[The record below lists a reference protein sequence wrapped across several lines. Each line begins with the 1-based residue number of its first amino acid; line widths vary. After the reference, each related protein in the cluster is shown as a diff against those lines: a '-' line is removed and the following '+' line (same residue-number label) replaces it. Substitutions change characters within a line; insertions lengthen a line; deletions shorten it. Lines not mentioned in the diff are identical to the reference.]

1 MRNNDTVKALFVPT
15 CQKRYNKSMS
25 EISLK
30 QAYRLLGADPSDSE
44 AELKRKY
51 HQSIRRCHPDADP
64 EHQEKAH
71 LLSQKINGAY
81 QLILDV
87 RKQKPD
93 PNRFRNGRSAAHA
106 YDASRNGFYNKSY
119 GRDPDHPSGKQSS
132 KRGFC
137 NENSKDRYGD
147 RYKRSYED
155 GYENRYDTPY
165 EDEYDDRSSGR
176 HTHAPRPEENPS
188 AFCPRVLYEGSSFY
202 ETFHSGH
209 AAPFEGAFGSL
220 HQNETI
226 YGHMSE
232 GRYFWDPNHESFA
245 LFMLSV
251 HRKCQELVHSPEAEL
266 RLFHLLL
273 QEYIRPWTCLTKIA
287 AENPEIKSERDGF
300 HIPIEIAV
308 PQAHAAALAEA
319 FASSG
324 SEASTSHAA
333 DSADPDSAASDY
345 EVSGFDESG
354 SKTSASRTSS
364 SEANARGSEEE
375 LISVRVD
382 HDRIH
387 LITHDRLDLGHITFL
402 QDSLYV
408 VVLPLLTRR
417 CVRTRVR
424 LTSFRG
430 KKRPKNIL
438 HFDLFLYD
446 PMPVISD
453 RPANNSLE
461 IMALLR
467 ADA

>member
-1 MRNNDTVKALFVPT
+1 
-15 CQKRYNKSMS
+15 MS
-25 EISLK
+25 ELSLK

-44 AELKRKY
+44 SELKRKY

-87 RKQKPD
+87 RKQEAD
-93 PNRFRNGRSAAHA
+93 PNRFRNGRNAAHT
-106 YDASRNGFYNKSY
+106 Y
-119 GRDPDHPSGKQSS
+119 GRYSDRPFRKHSA

-137 NENSKDRYGD
+137 DDDPGD
-147 RYKRSYED
+147 RHGDHYDNAYED
-155 GYENRYDTPY
+155 L
-165 EDEYDDRSSGR
+165 SSGR
-176 HTHAPRPEENPS
+176 HTHASRPEENPA
-188 AFCPRVLYEGSSFY
+188 AFCPRVLFEGSSFY

-232 GRYFWDPNHESFA
+232 GRYFWDPNCESFA

-273 QEYIRPWTCLTKIA
+273 QEYIRPWTCLAKIA

-308 PQAHAAALAEA
+308 PQAHAAAIAEA

-333 DSADPDSAASDY
+333 DSATPDSAASDY
-345 EVSGFDESG
+345 EASDFGEPGSGA
-354 SKTSASRTSS
+354 SASRTSS
-364 SEANARGSEEE
+364 CEANARGSKEE

-387 LITHDRLDLGHITFL
+387 LITRGGMDLGHITFL

-430 KKRPKNIL
+430 KRRPKNIL

-461 IMALLR
+461 IASLLQ